1 MVLTVNLETLSEVG
15 QNVMAG
21 MVDNRLVLVID
32 PKVNLGPS
40 TSGKMTGVA
49 NTSGFA
55 LFPSGL
61 KGNVYIGRKV

>member
-21 MVDNRLVLVID
+21 IVDSRLVLVID

-40 TSGKMTGVA
+40 SSGKMTGVA

-55 LFPSGL
+55 LFSQWL
-61 KGNVYIGRKV
+61 ERQCLHRA